1 VSRSASSTMRPA
13 STRQHHR
20 VVIVGGGQAG
30 ISVAARLRRA
40 GIDDVAIVEPSPL
53 HCYQP
58 LWTLVGGGLVE
69 MTKTVRA
76 QASCIPKG
84 VTWILDSAVGVD
96 PVQQHLTTTR
106 GRVLSYDRLV
116 MAPGIQL
123 DWDATPGM
131 PEAMRTPFASS
142 NYDLRLAPKTWEVMR
157 DLRGGTA
164 LFTMPTGAIKCP
176 GAPQKIAYLC
186 ADHWRARG
194 VLRDIQV
201 VLALPGS
208 GLFGVPVFAR
218 ALEGAVK
225 RYGIDVRFNTE
236 VTEIDGDS
244 RKVSVL
250 DTATGVTDVISYDA
264 LHVAPRQS
272 APDWVKASPLADP
285 ASPVGFVEV
294 DKHTLQHAR
303 FPSVFAL
310 GDAGNTPNSKT
321 GAAVRRQAPVVAANL
336 LASLR
341 NQPLQARY
349 DGYAACPFTTARN
362 RMVLAEFDYTLQP
375 RPSLPLIDTTR
386 ERYDMWLLKRY
397 GLPWLYW
404 HLLLRGYGI

>member
-1 VSRSASSTMRPA
+1 MSRAASSSRHPS
-13 STRQHHR
+13 STRQHYR
-20 VVIVGGGQAG
+20 VVIVGAGQAG

-40 GIDDVAIVEPSPL
+40 GIDDVALVEPSPQ

-69 MTKTVRA
+69 MRKTVRA
-76 QASCIPKG
+76 QASVIPKG
-84 VTWILDSAVGVD
+84 VTWILDSAVGID
-96 PVQQHLTTTR
+96 PAQQQLTTAH

-123 DWDATPGM
+123 DWDATPGV
-131 PEAMRTPFASS
+131 PEAMRTPSASS

-201 VLALPGS
+201 VLTLPGS
-208 GLFGVPVFAR
+208 GLFAVPVFAR

-225 RYGIDVRFNTE
+225 KYGIEVRFNTE
-236 VTEIDGDS
+236 VTEIDGGS
-244 RKVSVL
+244 RKVSALNTV
-250 DTATGVTDVISYDA
+250 TGVTDVISYDA

-285 ASPVGFVEV
+285 ASPAGFVEV
-294 DKHTLQHAR
+294 DKHTLQHVR

-336 LASLR
+336 IASLGDG
-341 NQPLQARY
+341 PLPARY

-375 RPSLPLIDTTR
+375 RPSIPLIDTTR

>member
-1 VSRSASSTMRPA
+1 MSRSASLGARPA

-40 GIDDVAIVEPSPL
+40 GVNDVALVEPSPL

-69 MTKTVRA
+69 MTKTVRG
-76 QASCIPKG
+76 QASFIPKG
-84 VTWILDSAVGVD
+84 VTWILDSAVSVD

-164 LFTMPTGAIKCP
+164 LFTMPAGAIKCP

-201 VLALPGS
+201 VLAMPGG

-218 ALEGAVK
+218 ALESAVK
-225 RYGIDVRFNTE
+225 KYGIDVRFNTE

-264 LHVAPRQS
+264 LHVAPEHD
-272 APDWVKASPLADP
+272 AIGSPLHPCRSKVSTADLEVVFP
-285 ASPVGFVEV
+285 AGNAIRLAVSRGWINCKVGITAVTSLVPLGKFDINFVLCVGANVVSGSIREEPEHRCLIHVVDVALDNPLVRPKSHIVGSKQLRGSPFS
-294 DKHTLQHAR
+294 L
-303 FPSVFAL
+303 AL
-310 GDAGNTPNSKT
+310 GD
-321 GAAVRRQAPVVAANL
+321 L
-336 LASLR
+336 E
-341 NQPLQARY
+341 
-349 DGYAACPFTTARN
+349 
-362 RMVLAEFDYTLQP
+362 M
-375 RPSLPLIDTTR
+375 
-386 ERYDMWLLKRY
+386 
-397 GLPWLYW
+397 
-404 HLLLRGYGI
+404 